1 MGYAAVAFD
10 GTAARRGR
18 HMLHG
23 YPVGSPGALREY
35 WVMHCWV
42 SAENISVPVG
52 ELVEAL
58 EDELVES
65 ACGHQC
71 ASSYKRTS
79 RMTTLMNR

>member
-18 HMLHG
+18 HVLHA
-23 YPVGSPGALREY
+23 YPVGLPGALTVY

-42 SAENISVPVG
+42 SAESISVLVG
-52 ELVEAL
+52 GLVGAL
-58 EDELVES
+58 EDELVEC
-65 ACGHQC
+65 ACGHQF
-71 ASSYKRTS
+71 ASLYKWRS